1 MATHTDTLFGRFSGQ
16 SRLKQGKHFIN
27 LTTDASTD
35 ASVSELAPVRAAMEL
50 EGSFGIVRG
59 RLEDNTLF
67 ETRLEEV
74 IPPILSATLE
84 RLIKQGTVDSEALL
98 PVVEATVRSLIGTTA
113 EPSTEGQAL
122 CAVVVGHRK
131 SARGATS
138 GDARVTEFDFN
149 STVADEIKRR
159 VKKARVEIV
168 FRENSTSG
176 YRKLPAKINKLR
188 PHFVVSLHCNAF
200 NSSAS
205 GTETLYY
212 HSSDKGKKL
221 AGVVQRHL
229 LSALELSDRRIKPK
243 QQSDRGGSLLKF
255 TQAPC
260 VICEP
265 FFIDNDAD
273 LSVAKRRQI
282 GLAKAYAAAID
293 EAVALLGP

>member
-1 MATHTDTLFGRFSGQ
+1 MATNSDTLFGRFSGQ
-16 SRLKQGKHFIN
+16 SRLKQGARFLN
-27 LTTDASTD
+27 LTPDVDDGTP
-35 ASVSELAPVRAAMEL
+35 VSQLSPLRAAMEL

-59 RLEDNTLF
+59 RLDDNTLY
-67 ETRLEEV
+67 EAEIEEV
-74 IPPILSATLE
+74 IPPILSATLD
-84 RLIKQGTVDSEALL
+84 RLIKDDTIDSEALL
-98 PVVEATVRSLIGTTA
+98 PVVEASIRSLIGSSA
-113 EPSTEGQAL
+113 EPPAEGKAL
-122 CAVVVGHRK
+122 CAVVVGHRT

-138 GDARVTEFDFN
+138 SDGNLTEFDFN
-149 STVADEIKRR
+149 SEVAAEIKQR

-176 YRKLPAKINKLR
+176 YRKLPSKINRLA

-200 NSSAS
+200 NGSAT

-212 HSSDKGKKL
+212 HSSDRGKTL
-221 AGVVQRHL
+221 AGIVQRHL
-229 LSALELSDRRIKPK
+229 LGALELADRKTKPK

-265 FFIDNDAD
+265 FFIDNNAD
-273 LSVAKRRQI
+273 LAVANRRKI

-293 EAVALLGP
+293 EAGELLGP